1 MHTAYKFSGK
11 RHPAIDCV
19 TGLHQ
24 PKRRRQ
30 RTRLAHTAAMTT
42 TRKLLVLD
50 LDETLIHAR
59 ETPLERAEDFRA
71 LDYFVYRRPHLA
83 HFLDTVAQHF
93 ELGVWTSSGHLYAQ
107 AVVAQVFAPY
117 PLRFVWSNRRCT
129 IVRDWQ
135 TDRQVELKSL
145 AKLKRHGWSLDHLI
159 AVDDTPAKH
168 ARNYGNL
175 VRVSEFKGEADDTDL
190 LLLAHYLPTLAQLP
204 TVRHT
209 EKRNWREQALR
220 LQLADESGAV

>member
-1 MHTAYKFSGK
+1 MHTAYKFSGE

-59 ETPLERAEDFRA
+59 ETPLAHAEDFRA
-71 LDYFVYRRPHLA
+71 LDYFVYRRPQLTP
-83 HFLDTVAQHF
+83 FLDAVAQHF
-93 ELGVWTSSGHLYAQ
+93 DLGVWTSSGHVYAQ
-107 AVVAQVFAPY
+107 AVVEQVLAPY

-129 IVRDWQ
+129 LVRDWPS
-135 TDRQVELKSL
+135 DRQVELKSL
-145 AKLKRHGWSLDHLI
+145 AKLKRHGWSLDDI
-159 AVDDTPAKH
+159 VAVDDTPAKH

-175 VRVSEFKGEADDTDL
+175 VAVSEFRGEPADQEL
-190 LLLAHYLPTLAQLP
+190 QLLALYLPTLAQLP
-204 TVRHT
+204 SVRQV

-220 LQLADESGAV
+220 LQRPSA